1 MQLIIKQFCTFNLR
15 ALILNK
21 MNCHCKKK
29 KLNSTTIDVLA
40 FYGTEEEDSRVHQN
54 TLLVTKGFLPMS
66 C

>member
-40 FYGTEEEDSRVHQN
+40 FYGTEEEDSRVLSEYPTRN
-54 TLLVTKGFLPMS
+54 
-66 C
+66 